1 MSLDA
6 SRLVKWT
13 GDSSQSAGCTGCG
26 FDVDVE
32 RNVMAVRTM
41 AALAF
46 VVMGLSVGAVAAD
59 PPQRVPRTVF
69 NDDAQVL
76 REAPGENPAPFIKAW
91 LDRES
96 AAVPFSTFVFLAS
109 TPDIC
114 FYNTKAG
121 EEYGARRK
129 KDDYLYVR
137 AMRALKRQ
145 GTDALRLV
153 TEHMQAKGKEVL
165 AAIRMSDTHHRR
177 LNVYDELCPQFAID
191 HPEYVIKQPDGRTNE
206 TALDYSI
213 EAVRD
218 HRMGIMAEIIHDY
231 PVDGLE
237 LNFVRWAK
245 HFPRDQGRQKAPVM
259 TRYVERIR
267 KMMDSAGRTRKNGKR
282 LTLGVRVPESLHA
295 CWLAGVDI
303 ETWVKRGWID
313 FVVVS
318 TWNNTDPQLR
328 VDEFAKFTRP
338 AGVDTIVTMGNMIGA
353 MTAGPPVP
361 VDRGVAKSGKHAAGY
376 VSMLLNTEEARGAAA
391 NFYTYGADSISFWNV
406 GIHFGREVTAT
417 PQQRRRI
424 EEWTH
429 AVGSPERVWEGTRTY
444 RFLPMGKGISSR
456 KPPVRNYPWYDEG
469 ASPLGHKNSPTLLF
483 SADNTGKRLI
493 LPFRMAD
500 GRHGESLTGRMTF
513 WIYHL
518 EENDKL
524 AIDING
530 KPIAERHLKRF
541 PAGARRSGLPGTR
554 FELKLENCPPLRGD
568 NQLGVVLKTKAV
580 RAHVPFLEE
589 LEVTVAAD
597 RKRTTAGPQ
606 GVKIYIAVDSEGPTG
621 VNEYWARNLKP
632 GDPKARRYRELMTDD
647 VNAAVAGSFAA
658 GATEVYVKDDGFRDK
673 NLIADR
679 LDPRA
684 VLLPGG
690 GGLLHG
696 LDDTFQ
702 GVMLVGLHAMEGA
715 ADGVLAHTW
724 SSGRR
729 RRYWFNE
736 REGGEVAAYAIVAG
750 HDHRVPI
757 IMVTG
762 CSGVCRETRELLGP
776 AVVGVS
782 VKRRLQDGSVE
793 LDSPE
798 TTRRTIAAGA
808 RHALTQI
815 TQYRPYQVKFPL
827 RVRLQLKNR
836 EVTDGYEKWRH
847 ANKPDWPGKRAGPN
861 TLEAI
866 LKTTKHIIL

>member
-1 MSLDA
+1 
-6 SRLVKWT
+6 
-13 GDSSQSAGCTGCG
+13 
-26 FDVDVE
+26 
-32 RNVMAVRTM
+32 
-41 AALAF
+41 
-46 VVMGLSVGAVAAD
+46 MGLRGNAVWGLLVAGLLVGSLAAD
-59 PPQRVPRTVF
+59 PAPRTPRTVF

-76 REAPGENPAPFIKAW
+76 REAPGEDPAPFIKAW

-96 AAVPFSTFVFLAS
+96 TAVPFSTFVFLAS

-129 KDDYLYVR
+129 TDDHYYIR

-165 AAIRMSDTHHRR
+165 AAVRLSDTHHHR
-177 LNVYDELCPQFAID
+177 LNVYDDLCPQFAID

-218 HRMGIMAEIIHDY
+218 HRMGIMTEIIHDY

-245 HFPRDQGRQKAPVM
+245 HFPRDQGRQQAPIM

-267 KMMDSAGRTRKNGKR
+267 KMMDSSGRTRKNGKR
-282 LTLGVRVPESLHA
+282 LTLGVRVPESLHT

-303 ETWVKRGWID
+303 ETWVKQGWID

-328 VDEFAKFTRP
+328 VDEFAEFTRP
-338 AGVDTIVTMGNMIGA
+338 AGVDTIVTMGNMIGSF
-353 MTAGPPVP
+353 TAGPPIP

-406 GIHFGREVTAT
+406 GIHFGREVTAA
-417 PQQRRRI
+417 PEQRRRI
-424 EEWTH
+424 EAWTH
-429 AVGSPERVWEGTRTY
+429 AVRHKDRVWAGTRTY

-469 ASPLGHKNSPTLLF
+469 FSALGHKNSPTLLF
-483 SADNTGKRLI
+483 STNQVGQRLSF
-493 LPFRMAD
+493 PFRMAD
-500 GRHGESLTGRMTF
+500 GRNGEALTGRMTF

-518 EENDKL
+518 EADDRV

-530 KPIAERHLKRF
+530 KPIAERHLRRLS
-541 PAGARRSGLPGTR
+541 AGQRRSGLPGTR
-554 FELKLENCPPLRGD
+554 FELDLADCPPLQGD

-589 LEVTVAAD
+589 LEVSVTAAAA
-597 RKRTTAGPQ
+597 RKQATTAPQ
-606 GVKIYIAVDSEGPTG
+606 RVKIYIAVDSEGPTG

-632 GDPKARRYRELMTDD
+632 GDPKVRRYRELMTDD
-647 VNAAVAGSFAA
+647 VNAAVAGCFTA
-658 GATEVYVKDDGFRDK
+658 GATGVYIKDDGFRDQ

-696 LDDTFQ
+696 LDDSFQ

-715 ADGVLAHTW
+715 RDGVLAHTW

-729 RRYWFNE
+729 RRYWFND
-736 REGGEVAAYAIVAG
+736 REGGEVASYAIVAG

-757 IMVTG
+757 IMATG
-762 CSGVCRETRELLGP
+762 CSGLCREVHELLGP
-776 AVVGVS
+776 RVVGVS
-782 VKRRLQDGSVE
+782 VKRRREDGSVE

-808 RHALTQI
+808 RRALAQI
-815 TQYRPYQVKFPL
+815 KHYRPYVVQFPL

-861 TLEAI
+861 RLEAI

>member
-1 MSLDA
+1 
-6 SRLVKWT
+6 
-13 GDSSQSAGCTGCG
+13 
-26 FDVDVE
+26 
-32 RNVMAVRTM
+32 MAVRTM

-46 VVMGLSVGAVAAD
+46 MVMGLSVGSVAAD

-353 MTAGPPVP
+353 FTAGPPVP

-406 GIHFGREVTAT
+406 GIHFGREVTAA

-424 EEWTH
+424 AEWTQ

-483 SADNTGKRLI
+483 STDNTGKRLS

-518 EENDKL
+518 EENDTL

-541 PAGARRSGLPGTR
+541 PAGSRRSGLPGTR

-589 LEVTVAAD
+589 LEVTVAVDAD
-597 RKRTTAGPQ
+597 RKQTTTRPQ
-606 GVKIYIAVDSEGPTG
+606 RVKIYIAVDSEGPTG

-696 LDDTFQ
+696 LDESFQ

-715 ADGVLAHTW
+715 QDGVLAHTW

-729 RRYWFNE
+729 RRYWFND

-757 IMVTG
+757 VMVTG
-762 CSGVCRETRELLGP
+762 CSGLCREVRELLGP
-776 AVVGVS
+776 DVVGVS
-782 VKRRLQDGSVE
+782 VKRRRQDGSVE
-793 LDSPE
+793 LDSPA
-798 TTRRTIAAGA
+798 TTRQAIAAGA
-808 RHALTQI
+808 RRALRQI
-815 TQYRPYQVKFPL
+815 NRYRPYLVQFPL

-836 EVTDGYEKWRH
+836 DVTDGYEKWRH
-847 ANKPDWPGKRAGPN
+847 ANKPDWPGKRAGSN
-861 TLEAI
+861 TIEAI